1 MKTISKRFT
10 AYVFS
15 ALFLLGSAGCMKETK
30 PVLLSPEP
38 TIEAALPTPG
48 PASEPTP
55 EPTPEP
61 TSAPERVSMRVV
73 HEYQDVFEQR
83 PGTVWVETGLLREL
97 ESTEDENEVF
107 AAELWAWIDVNEILP
122 EETVKRIR
130 SRRVYIDAK
139 KRSLAGT
146 ESFNEFCTEFG
157 EWFWNVY
164 YKHRQKKYDV
174 LMLGLHSP
182 RFKGFF
188 DYGWV
193 DQFSLEYYTLLDR
206 RFPDYYELFFAYLT
220 ENGEYEK
227 AERLRP
233 GAAAHRQVF
242 YYENL
247 WYEAEY
253 RSLVVKEFEELIELG
268 YDIDLGSLWERFSYG
283 GVVARLT
290 KEQILNFM
298 GYPENR
304 YCIGRPGWYP
314 ATD

>member
-1 MKTISKRFT
+1 MERISKRFI
-10 AYVFS
+10 AFAFS
-15 ALFLLGSAGCMKETK
+15 VLFVLGSAACVKETK
-30 PVLLSPEP
+30 PVSPSPEP
-38 TIEAALPTPG
+38 AAEAAAPTTG

-55 EPTPEP
+55 GPTSEPTP
-61 TSAPERVSMRVV
+61 APERVSMRVV
-73 HEYQDVFEQR
+73 HEYEDVFEQQ
-83 PGTVWVETGLLREL
+83 PGTVWVETWFLEEL
-97 ESTEDENEVF
+97 ESTEDDSEVF
-107 AAELWAWIDVNEILP
+107 AVELKAVIGVDEFFS
-122 EETVKRIR
+122 EETLKRIR
-130 SRRVYIDAK
+130 SRRAGIDAK
-139 KRSLAGT
+139 IRSLAGT
-146 ESFNEFCTEFG
+146 ESFGEFCTEFD
-157 EWFWNVY
+157 EWFRNEY

-174 LMLGLHSP
+174 LMLGLHTP

-220 ENGEYEK
+220 ENGEHEK

-233 GAAAHRQVF
+233 GAAAHRQIF

-253 RSLVVKEFEELIELG
+253 RSLLVKEFEELKELG
-268 YDIDLGSLWERFSYG
+268 YDVDLGSLWERFSYG

-304 YCIGRPGWYP
+304 YRIGRPGWVP
-314 ATD
+314 STD